1 MPSPGGLVVKNGSKM
16 RSTMAGVDAG
26 AAVGDREAGVAAG
39 PQPGQAVPVGDV
51 HRRQRHR
58 DPADA
63 AGNRLPRVGAEVHH
77 HLVDARAIGE
87 HVGDVA
93 REPGHQLDARRQRR
107 PQQPHRFL
115 DDLAQPDDAPLVRLP
130 PPEREDLLDE
140 LAGARARL
148 LDFRQALLRRM
159 LRHEILPRQFD
170 VADDRAEDVVEV
182 VRDAAGERA
191 EGLHLL
197 RLAQRR
203 LQPLPRRLGVL
214 QVLDVHEDAD
224 QAEELAVRSE
234 ARRGVV
240 DHVAVDAVPPPDAEI
255 RGDSPCATRSRRGTP
270 PGRPRRRRGARRRR
284 TPPRD
289 RRRAARR

>member
-1 MPSPGGLVVKNGSKM
+1 MPSPGGLGGEE
-16 RSTMAGVDAG
+16 RIEDALDDGRVDAG
-26 AAVGDREAGVAAG
+26 AGVGDGQAGVAAR
-39 PQPGQAVPVGDV
+39 PQTGQALPVGDV

-93 REPGHQLDARRQRR
+93 REPGDHLDARRQRR

-148 LDFRQALLRRM
+148 LHFRQALLRRM
-159 LRHEILPRQFD
+159 LRHEILPGQLD

-182 VRDAAGERA
+182 VGHAAGEGA

-214 QVLDVHEDAD
+214 QILDVHDDAD
-224 QAEELAVRSE
+224 QAEELAVGSE

-240 DHVAVDAVPPPDAEI
+240 DHVAVDAVAPPDAGFVAI
-255 RGDSPCATRSRRGTP
+255 ARARGDRARGTP
-270 PGRPRRRRGARRRR
+270 PGWPRRRRGAWRRR

-289 RRRAARR
+289 HRRAARR